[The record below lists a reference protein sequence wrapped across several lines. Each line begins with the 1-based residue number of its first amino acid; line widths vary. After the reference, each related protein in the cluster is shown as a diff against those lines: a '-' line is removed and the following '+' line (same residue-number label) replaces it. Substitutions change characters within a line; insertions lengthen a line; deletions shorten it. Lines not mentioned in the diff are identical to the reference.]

1 MNAAMKYGVNKL
13 LEEEDLKLN
22 SSNQSNNTINQQS
35 SGLFY
40 FFIFVFYFIFTFF
53 Q

>member
-22 SSNQSNNTINQQS
+22 SNRQLNESPNQQS
-35 SGLFY
+35 SGL
-40 FFIFVFYFIFTFF
+40 IFCLCFMI
-53 Q
+53 